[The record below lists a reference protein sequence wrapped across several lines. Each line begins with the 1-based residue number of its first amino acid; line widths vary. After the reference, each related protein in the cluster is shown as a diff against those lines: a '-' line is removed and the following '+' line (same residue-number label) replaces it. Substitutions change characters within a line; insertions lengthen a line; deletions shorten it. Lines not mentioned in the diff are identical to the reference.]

1 MMVWLCPS
9 TISNSPT
16 LPFATRCAIF
26 GSIFDPARIRRE
38 LRETETKLAD
48 PAMWSNPVVSQP
60 IMRDRKR
67 LEALVADDQ
76 ELVRRTG
83 DIDAYFELAREG
95 EDVLADL
102 DREIK
107 SLQKF
112 AENLEARTML
122 SGEADPLNAIV
133 TVHPGAGGTES
144 QDWAEM
150 LLRMY
155 LRWAESEGYKT
166 EMNDYQDGDE
176 AGIKSA
182 TFTVMGE
189 YAFGQLAGE
198 SGVHRLVRI
207 SPFDSAKRRHT
218 SFASVFVSPEIDDS
232 IQVDIK
238 LEDLRIDTYRS
249 GGKGGQHVNTT
260 DSAVRMTHIPT
271 GIVVQCQ
278 NERSQHKNRD
288 KAFKMLRSRLYE
300 FELEKKRAES
310 KKLEDSKLDINFGSQ
325 IRSYVLQPYRMV
337 KDHRTKIEVG
347 DADKVLDGYL
357 EPFLRGYLLAKRR
370 GTAVSAGTD
379 DDLDE

>member
-1 MMVWLCPS
+1 V
-9 TISNSPT
+9 
-16 LPFATRCAIF
+16 
-26 GSIFDPARIRRE
+26 ARDE
-38 LRETETKLAD
+38 
-48 PAMWSNPVVSQP
+48 
-60 IMRDRKR
+60 
-67 LEALVADDQ
+67 
-76 ELVRRTG
+76 ELVRRTS

-102 DREIK
+102 ERDIK
-107 SLQKF
+107 SLATF
-112 AENLEARTML
+112 TEELEARTML
-122 SGEADPLNAIV
+122 SGETDPLNAIV

-150 LLRMY
+150 LMRMY
-155 LRWAESEGYKT
+155 LRWAEQQGFKT
-166 EMNDYQDGDE
+166 EMNDYQDGEE

-182 TFTVMGE
+182 TFTITGE

-238 LEDLRIDTYRS
+238 QEDLRVDTYRS

-260 DSAVRMTHIPT
+260 DSAVRITHNPT

-278 NERSQHKNRD
+278 NERSQHKNRE
-288 KAFKMLRSRLYE
+288 KAMKMLRSRLYE
-300 FELEKKRAES
+300 YELDKKRAES

-325 IRSYVLQPYRMV
+325 IRSYVLQPYRIA
-337 KDHRTKIEVG
+337 KDHRTKVEVG
-347 DADKVLDGYL
+347 DVDKVLDGYL

-370 GTAVSAGTD
+370 GTAVATGAD
-379 DDLDE
+379 EELDV